1 MKVRDLL
8 IFIAGVGVGI
18 GASYNIIKKK
28 HDEILEEEIASVK
41 ETYSKK
47 NEEEKKCENP
57 DKETPEPEETV
68 KEKYEKLAKEY
79 SSVKEDDKLNKVNTE
94 IYEISYDDFGE
105 EGYEEIEL
113 TYYINDRVLTDECG
127 DEMEEVDIVSSV
139 GSLDILDNRKD
150 CELVY
155 IRNTEKEVDYEITI
169 STDRYDD

>member
-18 GASYNIIKKK
+18 GASYNLIKKK

-57 DKETPEPEETV
+57 DKETPEPEETI
-68 KEKYEKLAKEY
+68 KEKYETITKEY
-79 SSVKEDDKLNKVNTE
+79 SELNEENCTNSE

-113 TYYINDRVLTDECG
+113 TYYIDDETLTDDA
-127 DEMEEVDIVSSV
+127 DEPMEELDIISSI
-139 GSLDILDNRKD
+139 GSIDILDGCKD
-150 CELVY
+150 GEYIY
-155 IRNTEKEVDYEITI
+155 IRNEEKEIDYSIAI
-169 STDRYDD
+169 SENRRE

>member
-1 MKVRDLL
+1 MKIRDLV

-47 NEEEKKCENP
+47 NEETENVTEEKE
-57 DKETPEPEETV
+57 PEPEEIASV
-68 KEKYEKLAKEY
+68 KEKYEKLTKMY
-79 SSVKEDDKLNKVNTE
+79 SELNEENRTNSE

-113 TYYINDRVLTDECG
+113 TYYIDDKTLTDDA
-127 DEMEEVDIVSSV
+127 DEPMEE
-139 GSLDILDNRKD
+139 LDIISSIGSIDILNGCKD
-150 CELVY
+150 GEYIY
-155 IRNTEKEVDYEITI
+155 IRNEEKEIDYSIAI
-169 STDRYDD
+169 SENRRE

>member
-41 ETYSKK
+41 ETYSKYNK
-47 NEEEKKCENP
+47 ESDEVTEEKEL
-57 DKETPEPEETV
+57 EPEEIASV
-68 KEKYEKLAKEY
+68 KEKYKKITKEY
-79 SSVKEDDKLNKVNTE
+79 SELNEENCTNSE

-113 TYYINDRVLTDECG
+113 TYYIDDETLTDDA
-127 DEMEEVDIVSSV
+127 DEPMEE
-139 GSLDILDNRKD
+139 LDIISSIGSIDILNGCKD
-150 CELVY
+150 GEYIY
-155 IRNTEKEVDYEITI
+155 IRNEEKEIDYSIAI
-169 STDRYDD
+169 SENRRE

>member
-41 ETYSKK
+41 ETYYKK
-47 NEEEKKCENP
+47 NEETENVT
-57 DKETPEPEETV
+57 EEEEPEPEEIASV
-68 KEKYEKLAKEY
+68 NEKYEKITKEY
-79 SSVKEDDKLNKVNTE
+79 SELNEENCTNSE

-113 TYYINDRVLTDECG
+113 TYYINDETLTDDA
-127 DEMEEVDIVSSV
+127 DEPMEE
-139 GSLDILDNRKD
+139 LDIISSIGSIDILNGCKD
-150 CELVY
+150 GEYIY
-155 IRNTEKEVDYEITI
+155 IRNEEKEIDYSIAI
-169 STDRYDD
+169 SENRRE

>member
-41 ETYSKK
+41 ETYYKK
-47 NEEEKKCENP
+47 NEEEE
-57 DKETPEPEETV
+57 PEPEEIASV
-68 KEKYEKLAKEY
+68 KEKYEKITKEY
-79 SSVKEDDKLNKVNTE
+79 SELNEENCTNSE

-113 TYYINDRVLTDECG
+113 TYYIDDKTLTDDA
-127 DEMEEVDIVSSV
+127 DEPMEELDIISSI
-139 GSLDILDNRKD
+139 GSIDILDGCKD
-150 CELVY
+150 GEYIY
-155 IRNTEKEVDYEITI
+155 IRNKEKEIDYSIAI
-169 STDRYDD
+169 SENRRE